1 MYSAGPITTHY
12 KRADTINRLV
22 IHYDLLAN
30 ILLFVLVFK
39 IAGQY
44 LCLTSKLQTLE
55 L

>member
-22 IHYDLLAN
+22 INYDLLAI

-39 IAGQY
+39 IADFGA
-44 LCLTSKLQTLE
+44 LMLL
-55 L
+55 